1 VRDADPARVDGI
13 ELFTSLSP
21 EELRDLEKRC
31 SWRRYER
38 NELILDRDSD
48 SRDVYFVVDGKVQV
62 ANYSFSGREIALATI
77 PSGGYFGEL
86 SAIDHL
92 PRSATVTAGE
102 KCLLAALS
110 PTVFSE
116 LLEDHPGIAL
126 QVLQRLAKI
135 IRVCD
140 ERIMD
145 LSTLGAVQ
153 RVYVELL
160 RLASPDAAVSSL
172 WSIYPMP
179 TQADVAGRASTTRE
193 TVARVLGH
201 LSNGGLIQRKGKTLY
216 INDRDRLAELSERLK
231 RDDAEAVSR

>member
-1 VRDADPARVDGI
+1 MREVHPARVDGI

-21 EELRDLEKRC
+21 EELRDLAKRC
-31 SWRRYER
+31 SWRRYDGG
-38 NELILDRDSD
+38 ELILDRDSG
-48 SRDVYFVVDGKVQV
+48 SRGVYFVVDGRVQV
-62 ANYSFSGREIALATI
+62 ANYSLSGREIALATI
-77 PSGGYFGEL
+77 RAGGYFGEL
-86 SAIDHL
+86 AAIDHL
-92 PRSATVTAGE
+92 PRSATVTAAG
-102 KCLLAALS
+102 KCLLAVMS

-116 LLEDHPGIAL
+116 LLPDHPEIAL

-135 IRVCD
+135 IRVSD

-145 LSTLGAVQ
+145 LSTLRAVQ

-160 RLASPDAAVSSL
+160 RLAKPDAAVSSL

-179 TQADVAGRASTTRE
+179 TQADIAGRASTTRE
-193 TVARVLGH
+193 TVARVLGD
-201 LSNGGLIQRKGKTLY
+201 LTSGGLVQRKGKTLY